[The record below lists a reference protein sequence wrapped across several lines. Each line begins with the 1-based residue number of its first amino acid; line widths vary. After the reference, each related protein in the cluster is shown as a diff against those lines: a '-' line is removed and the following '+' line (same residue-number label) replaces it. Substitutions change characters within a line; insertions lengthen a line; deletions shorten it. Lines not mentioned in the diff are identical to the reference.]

1 MGRAIPGHD
10 VEIVSPQGE
19 VLPGGETGVIAVRRP
34 DPVMFIGYWRQPEAT
49 AAKFAG
55 DWCLTGDIGIKDEAG
70 YFWYK
75 GREDDLIGSGRYRIG
90 PTDIEDCILA
100 RPAVLLVAV
109 VGVPDA
115 IRGEIVKAFIVPR
128 PGIAAGPKLADEIQG
143 LVRDRLAA
151 YQYPRAVEF
160 VDSLP
165 MTATGKI
172 MRRMLR
178 ERAASVGEAQPS
190 RVAEG

>member
-1 MGRAIPGHD
+1 MAGLDRVVRWETAPWRAAIM
-10 VEIVSPQGE
+10 VEINDLPQDGRTS
-19 VLPGGETGVIAVRRP
+19 L
-34 DPVMFIGYWRQPEAT
+34 
-49 AAKFAG
+49 
-55 DWCLTGDIGIKDEAG
+55 C
-70 YFWYK
+70 
-75 GREDDLIGSGRYRIG
+75 GRE
-90 PTDIEDCILA
+90 TDIEDCILA
-100 RPAVLLVAV
+100 HPAVLLVAV

-172 MRRMLR
+172 MRRILR
-178 ERAASVGEAQPS
+178 ERATGIGKAQPS
-190 RVAEG
+190 RIAEG

>member
-1 MGRAIPGHD
+1 MF
-10 VEIVSPQGE
+10 VE
-19 VLPGGETGVIAVRRP
+19 
-34 DPVMFIGYWRQPEAT
+34 YWRQPEAT

-55 DWCLTGDIGIKDEAG
+55 NWCLTGDIGIKDEDG

-75 GREDDLIGSGRYRIG
+75 GREDDLISSGGYRIG

-100 RPAVLLVAV
+100 HPAVLLVAV
-109 VGVPDA
+109 VGAPDP

-128 PGIAAGPKLADEIQG
+128 PGISAEPKLAGEIQAF
-143 LVRDRLAA
+143 VRDRLAA

-172 MRRMLR
+172 MRRELR
-178 ERAASVGEAQPS
+178 QRSDRRSV
-190 RVAEG
+190 

>member
-1 MGRAIPGHD
+1 MKPAISG
-10 VEIVSPQGE
+10 
-19 VLPGGETGVIAVRRP
+19 
-34 DPVMFIGYWRQPEAT
+34 
-49 AAKFAG
+49 
-55 DWCLTGDIGIKDEAG
+55 
-70 YFWYK
+70 K
-75 GREDDLIGSGRYRIG
+75 GREDDLIGSGGYRIG

-100 RPAVLLVAV
+100 HPAVLLVAV

-128 PGIAAGPKLADEIQG
+128 PGIAAGPKLAGEIQG
-143 LVRDRLAA
+143 LVRDCLAA

>member
-1 MGRAIPGHD
+1 
-10 VEIVSPQGE
+10 
-19 VLPGGETGVIAVRRP
+19 
-34 DPVMFIGYWRQPEAT
+34 
-49 AAKFAG
+49 
-55 DWCLTGDIGIKDEAG
+55 
-70 YFWYK
+70 
-75 GREDDLIGSGRYRIG
+75 
-90 PTDIEDCILA
+90 
-100 RPAVLLVAV
+100 VLLVAV

-128 PGIAAGPKLADEIQG
+128 PGIAAGPKLAGEIQG
-143 LVRDRLAA
+143 LVRDCLAA